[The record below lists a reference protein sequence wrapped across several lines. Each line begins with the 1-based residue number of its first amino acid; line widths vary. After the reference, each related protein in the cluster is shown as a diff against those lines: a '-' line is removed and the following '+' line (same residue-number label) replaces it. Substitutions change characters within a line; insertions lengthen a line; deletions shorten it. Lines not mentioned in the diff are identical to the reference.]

1 MFFPKLHQPEKSQ
14 PKSSMAV
21 GLFLECCS
29 INSTQL
35 NPVYTGTVDNTWTV
49 HVVTWCTVT

>member
-14 PKSSMAV
+14 PKSSVAV